1 MIDALKRKYRDQAV
15 SSRED
20 FGTLIAVYG
29 LMIDQGHPVIT
40 NLYLP
45 NVKSVLLPGR
55 LLYMNPLDHATLP
68 TDRPEDFVH
77 PAVDRRICLVAGCPV
92 KKSPGAAD
100 DKLPVAPNSVRSA
113 TSATEISSNIAP
125 VRIFPRVFG
134 NKRLEGIL
142 ARLDD
147 DKINANL
154 VANMDEGNPQIILD
168 YLIEANT
175 YHSLSAYL
183 TDDDVFV
190 ILKYFNDFL
199 ARNHPGPFNK
209 YLIHYTLVFLMIH

>member
-1 MIDALKRKYRDQAV
+1 VIDALKRKYRDQAV

-29 LMIDQGHPVIT
+29 LMIDQGHQVIT

-92 KKSPGAAD
+92 KKSPGTVD
-100 DKLPVAPNSVRSA
+100 DKLPVAPNSVRSVP
-113 TSATEISSNIAP
+113 SATEISSNASA

-154 VANMDEGNPQIILD
+154 IANMDEGNPLIVLD
-168 YLIEANT
+168 YLFEANLC
-175 YHSLSAYL
+175 HSLSAYL

-209 YLIHYTLVFLMIH
+209 YLIN